1 MRLIL
6 VRHGESFWNEQKR
19 VSGFTDIDLNEKGKE
34 QAKRLAIALKKE
46 KVAAIYSSPLKRC
59 VDTAQAIAQLC
70 YLEVNIDPDL
80 KELDTGELEGLPEE
94 EISKRYGEFWK
105 EWRRG
110 SGSLHLPGGESLE
123 ELQIRAWRA
132 IHRIAKRHA
141 EEVVVVVSHLFTIL
155 VIISQVLGLEL
166 RYLRRLRQDEAA
178 ISILN
183 MEEQGNSLVLLNG
196 TCHLRE

>member
-1 MRLIL
+1 M
-6 VRHGESFWNEQKR
+6 VRHGESYWNEQRR
-19 VSGFTDIDLNEKGKE
+19 VSGFTDIDLTEKGKE

-46 KVAAIYSSPLKRC
+46 KVSAIYSSPLKRC

-80 KELDTGELEGLPEE
+80 KELNAGELEGLPEE
-94 EISKRYGEFWK
+94 EISKRYGEFWQ

-110 SGSLHLPGGESLE
+110 SGSLHLPEGESLE

-132 IHRIAKRHA
+132 IQRIAKRHPD
-141 EEVVVVVSHLFTIL
+141 EVVVVVSHLFTIL
-155 VIISQVLGLEL
+155 VLISQVLGLEL